1 MFQILPTLL
10 GGLGCPPVKRSSIPR
25 AVILSNTTLRGASSR
40 TTLHEMLTG
49 YTHFM
54 RTFSLLFAFIA
65 LVLLAQFLIY
75 VIRGPV
81 DPFIAGAIF
90 FSFLVCLVP
99 ALYLLKPF
107 EGREE
112 LRRRRERSRKE
123 REERRGTDDPTGGPG
138 S

>member
-1 MFQILPTLL
+1 M
-10 GGLGCPPVKRSSIPR
+10 PR
-25 AVILSNTTLRGASSR
+25 EDSSR
-40 TTLHEMLTG
+40 TLPEMLTG
-49 YTHFM
+49 YTHLM
-54 RTFSLLFAFIA
+54 RAFSLLFVFIA

-81 DPFIAGAIF
+81 DPFIAGTIF
-90 FSFLVCLVP
+90 FSFLVCLAP

-107 EGREE
+107 EGRDE

-123 REERRGTDDPTGGPG
+123 REERQRTDDPTKGPG

>member
-1 MFQILPTLL
+1 
-10 GGLGCPPVKRSSIPR
+10 
-25 AVILSNTTLRGASSR
+25 
-40 TTLHEMLTG
+40 
-49 YTHFM
+49 M
-54 RTFSLLFAFIA
+54 RTFSLLFALIA

-81 DPFIAGAIF
+81 DPFIAGVIF
-90 FSFLVCLVP
+90 LSFVVCVAP

-112 LRRRRERSRKE
+112 LRRRRDRARRE
-123 REERRGTDDPTGGPG
+123 REERRGDGPTGGRG